1 MREIKITARTPVQ
14 TIRKILMNCETNNDS
29 SNKLVKSFYRIFAF
43 ETNQDTIEMY
53 RKYFVKNVSSKQ
65 FLGANNKYML
75 YFLLDFP
82 EIDEDLENRI
92 NEFADSLLEDCKTL

>member
-1 MREIKITARTPVQ
+1 
-14 TIRKILMNCETNNDS
+14 
-29 SNKLVKSFYRIFAF
+29 
-43 ETNQDTIEMY
+43 MY

-65 FLGANNKYML
+65 FLNSNNKYML

-92 NEFADSLLEDCKTL
+92 NEFADSLLENCNTL